1 MAASSRIGRLAPTRL
16 ERRPIGIV
24 PNIRPEKFSAS
35 VTSAARGELVAR
47 RLHLLGGPRNRMIVA
62 VAFVIGLIVGFT
74 LSEYRRR
81 RRASGAVM
89 LEQLVRELFAQHQ
102 RGDLE
107 RPEEPK

>member
-1 MAASSRIGRLAPTRL
+1 
-16 ERRPIGIV
+16 
-24 PNIRPEKFSAS
+24 
-35 VTSAARGELVAR
+35 
-47 RLHLLGGPRNRMIVA
+47 MIVA